1 MKIQLSDELESALD
15 KKCQEIGATKG
26 AFVRAVMISCLDSE
40 PKPLK
45 NSRFD
50 EFKVGKSMVFRVP
63 SQLHESISKL
73 AKKRD
78 VPTQQLVREAIER
91 AL

>member
-1 MKIQLSDELESALD
+1 MRRAFRAGGTHRGYSGYES
-15 KKCQEIGATKG
+15 
-26 AFVRAVMISCLDSE
+26 
-40 PKPLK
+40 KPLK
-45 NSRFD
+45 SSRF
-50 EFKVGKSMVFRVP
+50 EQFKVGKSMVFRVP
-63 SQLHESISKL
+63 SQLHEEISKL